1 MKKTLLTIFVSVLA
15 TTTLFSQG
23 SDKVWVL
30 GNDVTNF
37 PVSSGIG
44 AGPNKTVYKDG
55 LGIHTGNIEGANM
68 GQVDASKKSFTIGE
82 TTYSYDN
89 RFKFNGAGYPGGAV
103 GQTTPSSGTPAVD
116 YFMPT
121 QRYLSFKVL
130 GNSTI
135 KAHAITGSTGTQR
148 NLFVTD
154 GTKLIGT
161 MAVADDGLIAEYS
174 VTYTGPATTL
184 YLFCNYALNLYY
196 LSATNYDI
204 KTSVNKPTIDKVVS
218 FNGTDIVNEKNLS
231 LEVYNVL
238 GKLIAKS
245 NTTINTNNF
254 EKGIYMVRAQGVQ
267 DAFKFSK

>member
-23 SDKVWVL
+23 SDKVWML
-30 GNDVTNF
+30 GNDATNF
-37 PVSSGIG
+37 PTSTGIG

-68 GQVDASKKSFTIGE
+68 GQVDASSKSLTIGE
-82 TTYSYDN
+82 TVYTYTN
-89 RFKFNGAGYPGGAV
+89 RFKFNGAGYPSAAV
-103 GQTTPSSGTPAVD
+103 GQTTPSVSGVD

-154 GTKLIGT
+154 GTKLVGT
-161 MAVADDGLIAEYS
+161 MNVADDGVIAEYS

>member
-30 GNDVTNF
+30 GNDATNF
-37 PVSSGIG
+37 PVSTGIG
-44 AGPNKTVYKDG
+44 AGPDLNVYKDG
-55 LGIHTGNIEGANM
+55 LGIHTGTVTNTNM
-68 GQVDASKKSFTIGE
+68 GQVEASAKSFTIGE
-82 TTYSYDN
+82 TTYTYVN
-89 RFKFNGAGYPGGAV
+89 RFKFNGAGYTGAAV
-103 GQTTPSSGTPAVD
+103 GQTTPTAGGVD

-135 KAHAITGSTGTQR
+135 KAHAITGSSNSQR

-161 MAVADDGLIAEYS
+161 MAVAADGVIAEYS
-174 VTYTGPATTL
+174 VEYTGPATTL
-184 YLFCNYALNLYY
+184 YLFCNNAINLYY